1 MRQNVELAL
10 TAEQFEVF
18 IMVYASFADFEEST
32 LERSFIINKFGERR
46 YREALEIYSTMSE
59 YLRVQ
64 LIVHHLDVFKNPEK
78 KKEILSSLK
87 TLLDF
92 DGLNR
97 FEETF
102 YNYLNRVI
110 KHVN

>member
-1 MRQNVELAL
+1 
-10 TAEQFEVF
+10 
-18 IMVYASFADFEEST
+18 
-32 LERSFIINKFGERR
+32 
-46 YREALEIYSTMSE
+46 
-59 YLRVQ
+59 
-64 LIVHHLDVFKNPEK
+64 VFKNPEK